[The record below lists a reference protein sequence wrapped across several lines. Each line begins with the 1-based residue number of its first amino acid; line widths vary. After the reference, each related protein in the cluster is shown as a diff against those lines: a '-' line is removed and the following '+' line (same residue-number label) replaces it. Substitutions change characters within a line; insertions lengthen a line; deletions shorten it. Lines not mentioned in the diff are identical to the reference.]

1 MILIDLTQI
10 SLGSLFEQ
18 IGASNQQIDTNLF
31 RHMLL
36 NTIRAYVKKFKLSH
50 GPEVV
55 IACDNRNYWRRKV
68 FPFYKSSRK
77 KNRDSSIYDWD
88 SIFDSL
94 NLIRKELKEYSPY
107 KVVDVDGAEADDVIA
122 VLVQEYSKDQ
132 KMIILSM
139 DRDFVQLQKYPNVE
153 QYSTTQKKYIKEQLP
168 VLELKRKIIR
178 GDKGDGI
185 PSILSPDN
193 TFVDGI
199 RQRPLTEVKLIDW
212 LSKSPEDFCT
222 EEMLRNYNRNQ
233 LLIDFDYI
241 PTDIKQEILNTY
253 KNTAGK
259 TKQVFLNYMI
269 QNNLRHLI
277 PEINDF

>member
-1 MILIDLTQI
+1 MILIDLTQLA
-10 SLGSLFEQ
+10 LGSLFEQ
-18 IGASNQQIDTNLF
+18 IGASNQQIDNNMF

-36 NTIRAYVKKFKLSH
+36 NMIRSYVKKFKSTY
-50 GPEVV
+50 GEVV

-68 FPFYKSSRK
+68 FPYYKAARK
-77 KNRDSSIYDWD
+77 KSRESSCYDWD

-94 NLIRKELKEYSPY
+94 NLIKQELKDFSPY
-107 KVVDVDGAEADDVIA
+107 KVLDVDDAEADDIIA
-122 VLVQEYSKDQ
+122 CLVQEYCDNE
-132 KMIILSM
+132 KMMILSM

-153 QYSTTQKKYIKEQLP
+153 QYSTTQKKFVNESLP
-168 VLELKRKIIR
+168 ILELKRKIIR

-199 RQRPLTEVKLIDW
+199 RQKPLMEKKLIDW
-212 LSKSPEDFCT
+212 LTLEPEQFCT
-222 EEMLRNYNRNQ
+222 EEMLINYNRNQ

-241 PTDIKQEILNTY
+241 PADIKQEILNSY
-253 KNTAGK
+253 KNTVVNSRQ
-259 TKQVFLNYMI
+259 TFLNYMI
-269 QNNLRHLI
+269 KNNLKHLI